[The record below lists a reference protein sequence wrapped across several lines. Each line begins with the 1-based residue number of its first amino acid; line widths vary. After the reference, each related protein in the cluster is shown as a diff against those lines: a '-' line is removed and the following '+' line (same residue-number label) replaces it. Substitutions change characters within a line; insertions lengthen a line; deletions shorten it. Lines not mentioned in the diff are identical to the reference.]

1 MPVINRIAANADELT
16 EWRRDIHAHPELGLN
31 EHRTSE
37 LVAKKLASWGIEVT
51 RGIAKTGLVGTLRNG
66 SSGRAI
72 GIRADM
78 DALP

>member
-37 LVAKKLASWGIEVT
+37 LVAK
-51 RGIAKTGLVGTLRNG
+51 
-66 SSGRAI
+66 
-72 GIRADM
+72 
-78 DALP
+78 